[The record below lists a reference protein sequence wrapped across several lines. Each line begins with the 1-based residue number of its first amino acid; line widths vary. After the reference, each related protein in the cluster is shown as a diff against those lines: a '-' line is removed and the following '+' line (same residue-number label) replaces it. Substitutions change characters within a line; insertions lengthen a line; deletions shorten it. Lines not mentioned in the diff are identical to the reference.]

1 MKLIVI
7 PIVILAFN
15 MFRVSG
21 LFIPSVKLVK
31 RLVTKAAISTHPSK
45 LLRRHSSIN
54 IVRCFSSN
62 DQEFPGVELNVTD
75 SAASHLFATEVSS
88 FGLNTAL
95 AEQHIML
102 GNYDEAKKLA
112 QKAID
117 IGDNTYVNNIK
128 TIYILFFI
136 SQSLT
141 VCVQERGEKYLLSLC
156 TSDFG

>member
-7 PIVILAFN
+7 PIVILAFS
-15 MFRVSG
+15 MFRVSA

-31 RLVTKAAISTHPSK
+31 RLVTKAAEIPTHPSK
-45 LLRRHSSIN
+45 LHQRDPSIN

-62 DQEFPGVELNVTD
+62 DQEFPGGELNVTD

-117 IGDNTYVNNIK
+117 IGDHTYVNNIK

-141 VCVQERGEKYLLSLC
+141 VCVQA
-156 TSDFG
+156 